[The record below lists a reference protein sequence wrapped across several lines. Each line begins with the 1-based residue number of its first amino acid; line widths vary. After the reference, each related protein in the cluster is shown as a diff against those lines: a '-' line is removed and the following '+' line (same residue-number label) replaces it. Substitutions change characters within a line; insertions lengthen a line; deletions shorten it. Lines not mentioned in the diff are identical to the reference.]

1 MRVKRLGATVT
12 ACLALMTG
20 AFAQPD
26 ANAVRPDPTPVA
38 SEGPVAPAHARH
50 SVTIGNTAV
59 RYAASWSELVL
70 TNEAGT
76 PQATISATSYVR
88 EGVPNP
94 LQRPVVFLFNGGP
107 GASSSPLHFS
117 AFGPRRLT
125 NAQPG
130 RERTLVE
137 NQESLIDVADL
148 VFIDPVGTGFS
159 RELREGG
166 GKAYWS
172 PDGDA
177 AAVLTF
183 IRNWLQQHNRTAS
196 PVFVAG
202 ESYGGYRLALMSRHM
217 QDLNIKGLILISP
230 MLDPGLSAGDQNH
243 IITLPTLAVAAWHHG
258 KASTSA
264 RTPDAVWEEARAFA
278 QADYAVALQQGSA
291 LPAPERERIASRM
304 AALIGLPAAEIS
316 KANLRIDSQKF
327 LETLLAEKLVGR
339 LDVRVTAPKARPP
352 ANSNRPAA
360 ANDPALGLGKTN
372 VIRSAPIAN
381 YLRQDIG
388 VQTSRDYFSLTLD
401 VNFNWDWRGENRY
414 PASRDATP
422 NIAALMAKKPD
433 VSLLLLG
440 GYYDLATPVLGP
452 WYALTHGGVPLE
464 RVQRALLPAG
474 HSPFEGEANRRQVAE
489 IVRRFLQGE

>member
-1 MRVKRLGATVT
+1 MKRLGATAT
-12 ACLALMTG
+12 AFLALMAG
-20 AFAQPD
+20 AFAQPE
-26 ANAVRPDPTPVA
+26 ANAMRPDPTPVA
-38 SEGPVAPAHARH
+38 TEGPLAPASARH
-50 SVTIGNTAV
+50 SVTIGKSTV
-59 RYAASWSELVL
+59 HYVAAWSEMVL
-70 TNEAGT
+70 TDEAGT

-88 EGVPNP
+88 DGVRTAA
-94 LQRPVVFLFNGGP
+94 QRPVVFLFNGGP

-125 NAQPG
+125 DATPG
-130 RERTLVE
+130 AERKLVE

-166 GKAYWS
+166 GKPFWS
-172 PDGDA
+172 PEGDA
-177 AAVLTF
+177 KAALTF
-183 IRNWLQQHNRTAS
+183 IRGWLQEHNRTAS

-217 QDLNIKGLILISP
+217 QDLNIKGLILVSP

-258 KASTSA
+258 RAATRA
-264 RTPDAVWEEARAFA
+264 TTLEAVWEEARAFA
-278 QADYAVALQQGSA
+278 QSDYAVALQQGSA
-291 LPAPERERIASRM
+291 LPASGRERIAGRM

-316 KANLRIDSQKF
+316 KANLRVNSQTF
-327 LETLLAEKLVGR
+327 LETLLADTLVGR
-339 LDVRVTAPKARPP
+339 LDVRITAPKARPP

-372 VIRSAPIAN
+372 VIRSGPIAE
-381 YLRQDIG
+381 YLRRDIG

-422 NIAALMAKKPD
+422 NIAALMANKPE

-452 WYALTHGGVPLE
+452 WYAITHGGVPLE
-464 RVQRALLPAG
+464 RVRRALLPAG
-474 HSPFEGEANRRQVAE
+474 HSPFEGDANRRKVAQT
-489 IVRRFLQGE
+489 VRAFLRSD